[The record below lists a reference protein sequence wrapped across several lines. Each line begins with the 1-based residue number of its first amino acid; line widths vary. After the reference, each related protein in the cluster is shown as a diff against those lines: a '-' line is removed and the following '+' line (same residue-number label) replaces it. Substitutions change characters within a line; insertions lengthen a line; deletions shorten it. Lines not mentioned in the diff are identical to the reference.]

1 MSDQISFIGVGNMG
15 NPMAKNLMN
24 AGKKVKVFDISKK
37 MIEKARE
44 NNLEV
49 VECLDDLITKET
61 NIVIT
66 MLPEG
71 KNSKDIYLGEKGI
84 INKVSKNCLMIDCST
99 IDIQTSIEIGKKA
112 TSLGIKMIDA
122 PVSGGVM
129 GAKKATL
136 NIMVGGTKE
145 SFELALPILKIMG
158 KNIFHAG
165 EIGCGNGA
173 KICNNMSLGITM
185 IAASE
190 SLMLAKRLN
199 IDIKKVH
206 EIMKN
211 ASGNSWPISVY
222 PPVPGLIEGTPS
234 NNKYKAGFSSA
245 MMAKDLKLAN
255 EASKSVNAKTPL
267 GKKALEIFSK
277 FCESGNSEAD
287 FSAISKLIG
296 GEIWDYPFDPKSE

>member
-1 MSDQISFIGVGNMG
+1 MSSVIAFIGVGNMG
-15 NPMAKNLMN
+15 NPMAENLMK
-24 AGKKVKVFDISKK
+24 AGNKVKVFDVSKI
-37 MIEKARE
+37 MIEKAKE
-44 NNLEV
+44 KNLEV
-49 VECLDDLITKET
+49 VGNLDELITNEVT
-61 NIVIT
+61 TVIT

-71 KNSKDIYLGEKGI
+71 KQSKEVYLGENGI
-84 INKVSKNCLMIDCST
+84 INKVSNNCLLIDCST
-99 IDIQTSIEIGKKA
+99 IDIQSSIEIGKKA
-112 TSLGIKMIDA
+112 TQKGIKMIDA

-129 GAKKATL
+129 GAQKATL

-145 SFELALPILKIMG
+145 AFDLALPLLKIMG

-165 EIGCGNGA
+165 DLGSGNGA

-222 PPVPGLIEGTPS
+222 PPLPGLIDGTPS
-234 NNKYKAGFSSA
+234 NNNYRPGFSA
-245 MMAKDLKLAN
+245 GMMNKDLKLAN
-255 EASKSVNAKTPL
+255 ECAKLVNASTPL
-267 GKKALEIFSK
+267 GTMALDIYNK
-277 FCESGNSEAD
+277 FCEEGNNNKD
-287 FSAISKLIG
+287 FSAISKVIG
-296 GEIWDYPFDPKSE
+296 GDAWDYPID

>member
-1 MSDQISFIGVGNMG
+1 MSELIAFIGVGNMG
-15 NPMAKNLMN
+15 LPMAENLMKSGKKIRVFDVSKNTIEIAQKKNL
-24 AGKKVKVFDISKK
+24 D
-37 MIEKARE
+37 
-44 NNLEV
+44 V
-49 VECLDDLITKET
+49 VENLSDLVTRDVT
-61 NIVIT
+61 TVIT

-71 KNSKDIYLGEKGI
+71 KHSKEVFLGENGI
-84 INKVSKNCLMIDCST
+84 INKVSKDCLLIDCST
-99 IDIQTSIEIGKKA
+99 IDIQTSKEIGKKA
-112 TSLGIKMIDA
+112 TENGIKMIDA

-129 GAKKATL
+129 GAQKATL

-145 SFELALPILKIMG
+145 AFDLALPLLKIMG

-165 EIGCGNGA
+165 ELGSGNGA

-222 PPVPGLIEGTPS
+222 PPLPDLIEGTPS
-234 NNKYKAGFSSA
+234 NNNYRPGFSA
-245 MMAKDLKLAN
+245 GMMNKDLKLAY
-255 EASKSVNAKTPL
+255 ECAKSVSADTPL
-267 GKKALEIFSK
+267 GKAALEIYEK
-277 FCESGNSEAD
+277 FCKDGNDDKD
-287 FSAISKLIG
+287 FSAISKVIG
-296 GEIWDYPFDPKSE
+296 GDAWDYPIE